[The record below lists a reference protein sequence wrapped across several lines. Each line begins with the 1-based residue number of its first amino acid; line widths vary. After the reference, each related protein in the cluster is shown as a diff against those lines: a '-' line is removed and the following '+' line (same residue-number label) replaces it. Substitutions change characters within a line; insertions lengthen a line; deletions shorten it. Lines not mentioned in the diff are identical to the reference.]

1 MCSRGY
7 RRDLVL
13 TVVISSKVISS
24 GSVVMKMQ
32 MFVFQDGFQVAI
44 FEVQSGRNWVE
55 M

>member
-1 MCSRGY
+1 MLTWGY
-7 RRDLVL
+7 RRDLML

-32 MFVFQDGFQVAI
+32 KSVFQDGCLVAI
-44 FEVQSGRNWVE
+44 FEVQSGRNLVE